1 MELGSIGGN
10 IRRYRVAKKLRQEDL
25 AELTGLSINYVGAIE
40 RGEKIP
46 ALETLIDIL
55 NALDISADMVLC
67 DVLKTGYDIKTSLL
81 SEKIDRL
88 PPEKIETVLDVVEV
102 LIQHLS

>member
-88 PPEKIETVLDVVEV
+88 PPEKIETVLDGVEV

>member
-10 IRRYRVAKKLRQEDL
+10 IRRYRVAKKLRQKDL

>member
-67 DVLKTGYDIKTSLL
+67 DVLKTGYNIKTSLL